1 MNLIKLFFCIIKNWV
16 PPSTILAIIWSTLK
30 CQSQFMFWA
39 LINCCFYVG
48 RPNLESL
55 SCRLT
60 YFLCWG
66 TGVAFLAF
74 LSLKTKN
81 TDTHEFSLPSNPKK
95 LKKLWKFDFFPYLAF
110 VLAFKKIL
118 AFFQFFWPFDTFC
131 SCNFWKLS

>member
-1 MNLIKLFFCIIKNWV
+1 MNLILLNFCTIKNWG
-16 PPSTILAIIWSTLK
+16 PPSTFLAVIWSTLK

-39 LINCCFYVG
+39 PINCCFYVG

-60 YFLCWG
+60 YFLCCG

-74 LSLKTKN
+74 LTLKTKN
-81 TDTHEFSLPSNPKK
+81 TATHEFSFPSNPKK
-95 LKKLWKFDFFPYLAF
+95 LKKLWKFEFFPYPAF
-110 VLAFKKIL
+110 VLAFKKFL